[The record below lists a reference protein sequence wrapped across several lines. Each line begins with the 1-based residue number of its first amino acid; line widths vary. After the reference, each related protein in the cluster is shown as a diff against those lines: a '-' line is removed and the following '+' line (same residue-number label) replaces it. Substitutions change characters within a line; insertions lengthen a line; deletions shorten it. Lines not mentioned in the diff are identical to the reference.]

1 MNVKGILLGFI
12 TLSFAGNAAWAVES
26 FAFKRA
32 DGKAVTAKVY
42 MPNAA
47 CRGTAIFSH
56 GAGGS
61 ENGLAYMGEFLQS
74 QGWLAIVPSHADSG
88 LKALRA
94 KTPGLD
100 LKTGL
105 AELITD
111 ADAYRS
117 RYADI
122 SAARSWAEPRC
133 KNTFTALIGHSMGAA
148 TVMLLAGAD
157 NKLGLRTRMPFDAY
171 VAMSPQGVGSIFP
184 ANAWQGVKSPVYA
197 LTGTEDKELNADWT
211 SRLQA
216 FRSMPPGC
224 KWQGIVE
231 GANHRAFGRGGS
243 ANESALITGSV
254 MAFLDGVKVKNCSAA
269 FRRKGITI
277 ETK

>member
-12 TLSFAGNAAWAVES
+12 TLSFAGNAAHAAES
-26 FAFKRA
+26 LILQRA

-47 CRGTAIFSH
+47 CRGTAILSH

-61 ENGLAYMGEFLQS
+61 ENGLAYMGEFLQN
-74 QGWLAIVPSHADSG
+74 QGWLAIVPGHADSG

-105 AELITD
+105 AALITD

-117 RYADI
+117 RFADI
-122 SAARSWAEPRC
+122 NAARAWAKPRC

-148 TVMLLAGAD
+148 TVMLLAGAE
-157 NKLGLRTRMPFDAY
+157 NKLGLATRIGFDAY

-184 ANAWQGVKSPVYA
+184 VNAWQGIKSPVYA

-216 FRSMPPGC
+216 YRSMPPGC

-231 GANHRAFGRGGS
+231 GADHRAFGRGGS
-243 ANESALITGSV
+243 SDESALITGSV
-254 MAFLDGVKVKNCSAA
+254 MAFLGGVKARNCSAP
-269 FRRKGITI
+269 FQRKGISI

>member
-1 MNVKGILLGFI
+1 MNVKGILVSMI
-12 TLSFAGNAAWAVES
+12 TLAFAGNAAWAVES
-26 FAFKRA
+26 IVLKRA
-32 DGKAVTAKVY
+32 DGKAVPAKVY
-42 MPNAA
+42 APNGV
-47 CRGTAIFSH
+47 CRGTAILSH

-61 ENGLAYMGEFLQS
+61 ENGLAYIAEFLQS
-74 QGWLAIVPSHADSG
+74 QGWLAIVPGHADSG

-105 AELITD
+105 AALITD

-117 RYADI
+117 RFTDI
-122 SAARSWAEPRC
+122 SAAKSWAKPRC

-157 NKLGLRTRMPFDAY
+157 NKLGLHTRLPFDAF

-184 ANAWQGVKSPVYA
+184 ANAWQGINVPVYA
-197 LTGTEDKELNADWT
+197 LTGTDDKELNADWT
-211 SRLQA
+211 SRLQPY
-216 FRSMPPGC
+216 RSMPPGC
-224 KWQGIVE
+224 KWQGIVA

-243 ANESALITGSV
+243 SGESALITGSV
-254 MAFLDGVKVKNCSAA
+254 LAFLDGVKAKNCSAP

>member
-12 TLSFAGNAAWAVES
+12 ALSFAGSAASAVES
-26 FAFKRA
+26 LRLKRA
-32 DGKAVTAKVY
+32 DGRLTPVLYYAPVGTCMGSAVL
-42 MPNAA
+42 
-47 CRGTAIFSH
+47 SH

-61 ENGLAYMGEFLQS
+61 ENGLAFMAEFLQS
-74 QGWLAIVPSHADSG
+74 KGWSVIVVGHADSG

-105 AELITD
+105 AALITD

-117 RYADI
+117 RFADI
-122 SAARSWAEPRC
+122 NAAKAWAKPRC

-148 TVMLLAGAD
+148 TVMLLAGAE
-157 NKLGLRTRMPFDAY
+157 NKLGLATRIGFDAY

-184 ANAWQGVKSPVYA
+184 VNAWQGIKSPVYA

-216 FRSMPPGC
+216 YRSMPPGC

-231 GANHRAFGRGGS
+231 GADHRAFGRGGS
-243 ANESALITGSV
+243 SDESALITGSV
-254 MAFLDGVKVKNCSAA
+254 MAFLGGVKARNCSAP
-269 FRRKGITI
+269 FQRKGISI